1 VACSFADG
9 VDLSAW
15 FDNGGLRDDPGV
27 FVVLTGEI
35 SVQVMDDIN
44 GLASA
49 VKRLKQTMPS
59 HLQLVKSKSR
69 WSSITT
75 HGATT
80 WRVSPS

>member
-1 VACSFADG
+1 MACSFADG
-9 VDLSAW
+9 VDLSA
-15 FDNGGLRDDPGV
+15 FDNGLRDGV

>member
-1 VACSFADG
+1 MACSFADG

-15 FDNGGLRDDPGV
+15 FDNGGLRDQGV